1 MKKVKIALLG
11 LGNVGKGVLSII
23 RENKEQIVKRSG
35 YEVEIA
41 KILVRDVKKDR
52 GVEVP
57 TEILTTS
64 YEEILNDN
72 EIKIVVEVM
81 GGIEPAKEYIIKA
94 MEAKKQI
101 VTANKML
108 LATCGDE
115 VFEKADEMGVS
126 FQYEASVAGGIPII
140 NGISQSLT
148 ANKINTLYGI
158 INGTTNYILSKME
171 LENLNFEDVLKEA
184 QDKGYAEADP
194 TSDIEGYDAQY
205 KLVILSSLAFGT
217 KIKSEHVYREGITK
231 INSIDME
238 YASSFGMVI
247 KLLAIAKEENG
258 ELELRV
264 HPTMIPETHPL
275 ANVYDSFNAVFING
289 NAVGDMMFY
298 GRGAGSLPTGSAV
311 VSDIIWILRNNVEVE
326 NMQPVVKNNLWEMNI
341 KDLKDIESR
350 YYLRITVS
358 DKPGVLGQ
366 ITTIFGANKVSLKS
380 VIQKGLKQEE
390 NIDVTLVLITH
401 STTEGL
407 IMDSIERLYDLKT
420 VKSIDNIIRIEDFR

>member
-1 MKKVKIALLG
+1 
-11 LGNVGKGVLSII
+11 
-23 RENKEQIVKRSG
+23 
-35 YEVEIA
+35 
-41 KILVRDVKKDR
+41 
-52 GVEVP
+52 
-57 TEILTTS
+57 
-64 YEEILNDN
+64 
-72 EIKIVVEVM
+72 
-81 GGIEPAKEYIIKA
+81 
-94 MEAKKQI
+94 
-101 VTANKML
+101 
-108 LATCGDE
+108 
-115 VFEKADEMGVS
+115 
-126 FQYEASVAGGIPII
+126 
-140 NGISQSLT
+140 
-148 ANKINTLYGI
+148 
-158 INGTTNYILSKME
+158 
-171 LENLNFEDVLKEA
+171 
-184 QDKGYAEADP
+184 
-194 TSDIEGYDAQY
+194 
-205 KLVILSSLAFGT
+205 
-217 KIKSEHVYREGITK
+217 
-231 INSIDME
+231 ME

-380 VIQKGLKQEE
+380 VIQKGVKQEE